1 MTAFT
6 ERTEGQSPDERR
18 QAIELSLRR
27 TRPPGQAPGFE
38 PLEFLGAGA
47 YGEVWVAI
55 DRNTGRRV
63 AIKFYA
69 HQGGLDWSLLTRE
82 VEKLRFLFADRY
94 VVQLIEVGWE
104 AETPY
109 YVMEYV
115 EHGSLA
121 KRLGEVGKLPVRDA
135 VQLFREVAI
144 GLVHAHGKGVLHC
157 DLKPANVLLDQD
169 GRPRLADF
177 GQARLSHEQMPS
189 LGTLFYMAPE
199 QADLQAAP
207 DARWD
212 VYALGALL
220 YTMLVGEPPY
230 RTPENVSI
238 LEQPSG
244 LAHRLA
250 RYRDLLRS
258 APPLEAHR
266 KAPGVDRAL
275 AEILERCLAIH
286 PARRYPNVQA
296 VLDALQARDAKRSR
310 QPLILLGA
318 FGPLMLMGVMAFFAW
333 RGFDEAYRLAN
344 KELTAKALDSKQ
356 YYARFVAH
364 AATDELEHRFEL
376 VEETAASPEFRQRLA
391 PLIDDEKL
399 RPALVRLSDPAF
411 SLPEEQLSP
420 ELHAEREALR
430 KQLFEHPARS
440 DLETFFQEK
449 LDQDSVKVASWF
461 FTDARGLQLVR
472 VPSNRMN
479 IGANFGWR
487 TYFHGGPQER
497 DPAWRPGSED
507 HVRQT
512 QLSAMFQSTSSNLWV
527 IAISTPIY
535 RDQEFLGV
543 LALTIEVGQVTDL
556 RGSGPN
562 REFAVL
568 VDGRPSNAGVIV
580 QHELFTKL
588 LEQNRGAFLTRFRE
602 YRVPINN
609 MPATEDN
616 YRDPFAQ
623 DPLGADYR
631 GDWLAAKAP
640 VTVRGDDTGLFV
652 IVQERY
658 DQVIGA
664 ALSPL
669 KTVAITRSLL
679 GATAMVVIVS
689 GLWVYVLRSWNQ
701 QSTATEMPRF
711 DSSVPPTPPA
721 GDTVHFT
728 MREDEAAERDDE
740 Q

>member
-1 MTAFT
+1 MSATS

-27 TRPPGQAPGFE
+27 TQPPGQAPGFE
-38 PLEFLGAGA
+38 PQEFLGAGA
-47 YGEVWVAI
+47 YGEVWVAL

-104 AETPY
+104 ADPPY

-115 EHGSLA
+115 ERGSLA
-121 KRLGEVGKLPVRDA
+121 KRLGEVGKLPMREA

-144 GLVHAHGKGVLHC
+144 GLLHAHGKGVLHC

-177 GQARLSHEQMPS
+177 GQARLSHEQTPS

-220 YTMLVGEPPY
+220 HTMLFGEAPHRSPA
-230 RTPENVSI
+230 TVSA

-244 LAHRLA
+244 LAHRLE
-250 RYRDLLRS
+250 RYRELLKS

-275 AEILERCLAIH
+275 AEILERCLAID
-286 PARRYPNVQA
+286 PAQRYPNVQA

-310 QPLILLGA
+310 QPLLLLGA
-318 FGPLMLMGVMAFFAW
+318 LGPLLLMGVMAFFAW
-333 RGFDEAYRLAN
+333 RGFEEAYLLAD
-344 KELTAKALDSKQ
+344 KELTAKALESKQ
-356 YYARFVAH
+356 FYAKFVAG
-364 AATDELEHRFEL
+364 AASYELERRFEL
-376 VEETAASPEFRQRLA
+376 VENAAASSEFRQRLA
-391 PLIDDEKL
+391 PLIDDAQL

-411 SLPEEQLSP
+411 AGPEEQLSP
-420 ELHAEREALR
+420 ELRAERETLLQ
-430 KQLFEHPARS
+430 QLFDNQARS
-440 DLETFFQEK
+440 YLEDYFQQK
-449 LDQDSVKVASWF
+449 LTQDGVKVASWF

-472 VPSNRMN
+472 VPSNRVN
-479 IGANFGWR
+479 IGSNFGWR
-487 TYFHGGPQER
+487 TYFHGGPTEHAP
-497 DPAWRPGSED
+497 DWRPGPND
-507 HVRQT
+507 HVQQT

-527 IAISTPIY
+527 IGISTPIY
-535 RDQEFLGV
+535 RNQEFLGV
-543 LALTIEVGQVTDL
+543 LALTVEVGQFADL
-556 RGSGPN
+556 RGSGRN

-568 VDGRPSNAGVIV
+568 VDGRPSNTGVIV
-580 QHELFTKL
+580 QHELFSKL
-588 LEQNRGAFLTRFRE
+588 LEQNRGAFLRRFRE
-602 YRVPINN
+602 YRVPIHDL
-609 MPATEDN
+609 PVTEDK
-616 YRDPFAQ
+616 YHDPFAQ

-631 GDWLAAKAP
+631 GDWLAAKVP

-658 DQVIGA
+658 DQAIGE

-669 KTVAITRSLL
+669 KAVAINRSLL
-679 GATAMVVIVS
+679 GVTAMIVIVS
-689 GLWVYVLRSWNQ
+689 GLWAYVLHTLN
-701 QSTATEMPRF
+701 QSTPTEASPNEGAAAL
-711 DSSVPPTPPA
+711 TPHA
-721 GDTVHFT
+721 EDTAHFT
-728 MREDEAAERDDE
+728 SRDEAST
-740 Q
+740 

>member
-1 MTAFT
+1 MNAST

-27 TRPPGQAPGFE
+27 TRPPGQAPGYE

-63 AIKFYA
+63 AIKFYS

-104 AETPY
+104 AEPPY

-121 KRLGEVGKLPVRDA
+121 KRLGDGGRLPVAEA
-135 VQLFREVAI
+135 VKLFREVAI

-177 GQARLSHEQMPS
+177 GQARLSHEQTPS

-220 YTMLVGEPPY
+220 YTMLVGEPPH
-230 RTPENVSI
+230 RSPLTVSA

-244 LAHRLA
+244 LAHRLE
-250 RYRDLLRS
+250 RYRELLRS
-258 APPLEAHR
+258 APPPEAHR
-266 KAPGVDRAL
+266 KLPGVDRAL
-275 AEILERCLAIH
+275 ADIVERCLATD
-286 PARRYPNVQA
+286 PAARFPNVQT
-296 VLDALQARDAKRSR
+296 VLDALQARDTRRSR
-310 QPLILLGA
+310 QPLIMLGA
-318 FGPLMLMGVMAFFAW
+318 LGPVLLMAVMALFAW
-333 RGFDEAYRLAN
+333 RGFEAAYRLAN
-344 KELTAKALDSKQ
+344 AELTKKALDSKQ
-356 YYARFVAH
+356 YYARFVASAAAYELERRYELVDDTA
-364 AATDELEHRFEL
+364 AAT
-376 VEETAASPEFRQRLA
+376 EFRQRLA
-391 PLIDDEKL
+391 PLIDDDAL
-399 RPALVRLSDPAF
+399 RPKLIRLSDPDFAA
-411 SLPEEQLSP
+411 PDDQLTP
-420 ELHAEREALR
+420 ELRAERAELEQALLDN
-430 KQLFEHPARS
+430 QSRS
-440 DLETFFQEK
+440 YLEDYFQQK
-449 LDQDSVKVASWF
+449 LANDRGVKVASWF

-472 VPSNRMN
+472 VPSNRVN
-479 IGANFGWR
+479 IGSNFGWR
-487 TYFHGGPQER
+487 TYFHGGPLER
-497 DPAWRPGSED
+497 DPAWRPGPDD
-507 HVRQT
+507 HVRET
-512 QLSAMFQSTSSNLWV
+512 QLSAVFQSTSSNLWV
-527 IAISTPIY
+527 VGISTPIY
-535 RDQEFLGV
+535 RGEEFLGV
-543 LALTIEVGQVTDL
+543 LALTVEVGQFADL
-556 RGSGPN
+556 RGSGEN

-568 VDGRPSNAGVIV
+568 VDGRPSNTGVIV

-588 LEQNRGAFLTRFRE
+588 LEQNRGAFLRRFRD
-602 YRVPINN
+602 YRVPLQEIG
-609 MPATEDN
+609 ATEDR
-616 YRDPFAQ
+616 YQDPFAK
-623 DPLGADYR
+623 DALGADYR
-631 GDWLAAKAP
+631 GNWLAAKVP
-640 VTVRGDDTGLFV
+640 VRVRDEDTGLFV

-658 DQVIGA
+658 DEAIGQ

-679 GATAMVVIVS
+679 GVAAMVVIVT
-689 GLWVYVLRSWNQ
+689 GLWAYVLRSWNH
-701 QSTATEMPRF
+701 SAGFEEL
-711 DSSVPPTPPA
+711 PTNGPSALTPIV
-721 GDTVHFT
+721 GDTVHYT
-728 MREDEAAERDDE
+728 LRRNAQEEPP

>member
-1 MTAFT
+1 VSAFT

-27 TRPPGQAPGFE
+27 TRPPGHAPGFE

-69 HQGGLDWSLLTRE
+69 HQGGLDWSLLARE

-104 AETPY
+104 AEPPY

-121 KRLGEVGKLPVRDA
+121 KRLSEVGKLPVREA

-177 GQARLSHEQMPS
+177 GQARLSHEQTPS

-220 YTMLVGEPPY
+220 YTMLLGEPPH
-230 RTPENVSI
+230 RSPVNVAE

-244 LAHRLA
+244 LAHRLE
-250 RYRDLLRS
+250 RYRELLRA

-266 KAPGVDRAL
+266 KAAGVDRSL
-275 AEILERCLAIH
+275 AEILERCLAID

-296 VLDALQARDAKRSR
+296 VLDALQARDDKRSR

-356 YYARFVAH
+356 YYAKFVAY
-364 AATDELEHRFEL
+364 AAAHELERRFEL
-376 VEETAASPEFRQRLA
+376 VENTASSSEFRQKLA
-391 PLIDDEKL
+391 PLIDDDKL
-399 RPALVRLSDPAF
+399 LPTLLRLSDPVFAA
-411 SLPEEQLSP
+411 EDAQLSP
-420 ELHAEREALR
+420 ELRAEREVLR
-430 KQLFEHPARS
+430 QELLDNQARS
-440 DLETFFQEK
+440 NLEDYLQQK
-449 LDQDSVKVASWF
+449 LDHDGVKVASWLV
-461 FTDARGLQLVR
+461 TDARGLQLAR
-472 VPSNRMN
+472 VPSNRVN
-479 IGANFGWR
+479 IGENFGWR
-487 TYFHGGPQER
+487 TYFHGGPKER
-497 DPAWRPGSED
+497 NPAWRPGPND
-507 HVRQT
+507 HVPQT

-527 IAISTPIY
+527 IGISTPIY
-535 RDQEFLGV
+535 RNQEFLGV
-543 LALTIEVGQVTDL
+543 LALTVEVGQFTDL
-556 RGSGPN
+556 RGSGQN

-568 VDGRPSNAGVIV
+568 VDGRPSNTGVIV
-580 QHELFTKL
+580 QHELFTRL
-588 LEQNRGAFLTRFRE
+588 LEQNRGEFSRRFRE
-602 YRVPINN
+602 YRVPIHK
-609 MPATEDN
+609 MPATADH

-623 DPLGADYR
+623 DPLGSDYR
-631 GDWLAAKAP
+631 GDWLAAKVP
-640 VTVRGDDTGLFV
+640 VTVRGEETGLFV

-658 DQVIGA
+658 DQAIGA

-669 KTVAITRSLL
+669 KAVAIDWVML
-679 GATAMVVIVS
+679 GVTATIVIVG
-689 GLWVYVLRSWNQ
+689 GLWVYVLRSLN
-701 QSTATEMPRF
+701 TAAPAET
-711 DSSVPPTPPA
+711 TPIDPKLA
-721 GDTVHFT
+721 LTPHPGDTVHFT
-728 MREDEAAERDDE
+728 TREEA
-740 Q
+740 